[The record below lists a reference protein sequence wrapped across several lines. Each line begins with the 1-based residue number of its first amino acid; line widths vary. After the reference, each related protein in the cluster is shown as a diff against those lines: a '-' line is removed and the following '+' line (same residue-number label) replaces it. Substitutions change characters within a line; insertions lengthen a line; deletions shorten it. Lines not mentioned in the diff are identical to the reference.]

1 MSIRILL
8 ADDQPLLLKAL
19 ATILGANPDI
29 EVVAQAGN
37 GAEAVEAAVKH
48 NLDVAVLD
56 IRMPVMDG
64 IAAAQTIIAAHP
76 SVRVLMLTTFDDEE
90 LVEAALAAGVHGFLL
105 KDADPEA
112 LAAAVRAVAT
122 GESVLASRV
131 TGHVLESYRTVR
143 AGRGELTPEQRQ
155 GLSLVT
161 PREMDVLLLVARGAS
176 NSEIA
181 EELHVAE
188 TTVKTHVSS
197 LMSKLHARDRV
208 ALVLTAQK
216 ACLV

>member
-1 MSIRILL
+1 MTIRVLL
-8 ADDQPLLLKAL
+8 ADDQLLLLKAL

-48 NLDVAVLD
+48 KLDVAVLD

-64 IAAAQTIIAAHP
+64 IAAAQTIMAAHP
-76 SVRVLMLTTFDDEE
+76 SVRVLMLTTFDDED

-105 KDADPEA
+105 KDADPEE

-131 TGHVLESYRTVR
+131 TGHVLESYRAAR

-161 PREMDVLLLVARGAS
+161 PREKDVLLLVARGAS
-176 NSEIA
+176 NAEIA